1 MKRRGFVALAAAPA
15 LAPILTACG
24 GGSGDDA
31 KEVEI
36 FSWWSG
42 PGEEEGLAKLIKQ
55 YEKANKGVKVVNNGV
70 AGGGGSKA
78 KDQLANRLQNQEPP
92 DSFQGHAGAELYDY
106 IDNKVLEDISKLIES
121 EKLDSVLH
129 PEILK
134 GVTVDGK
141 TYSVPVNV
149 HRANLM
155 WYNPKVLEEA
165 KLEPPKSWTELID
178 QHKKLGK
185 GDKITLAV
193 GPLWTQM
200 QLMETVLLGE
210 VGADKYTGLWDGN
223 TDWASAEV
231 VDALDLFTDV
241 LKVTDIKSASDDW
254 QPQLD
259 KMMAGSAAYAVMGD
273 WVYSYLTS
281 SKNQEYDKDYKVVVT
296 PGSEGVFDYLADSF
310 TLPVGAPHK
319 KNAEAWLKVCGS
331 KEGQTEFNT
340 TKGSLPA
347 RTDIDESVFEGY
359 LAWNYAQWKDEKT
372 TVVGSLAHGAVVRPT
387 WMTEIETL
395 LGTFVDDGD
404 SKKFA
409 DKMMST
415 YEKTKK

>member
-15 LAPILTACG
+15 LAPLLASCG
-24 GGSGDDA
+24 GSESDA
-31 KEVEI
+31 KKVEI

-42 PGEEEGLAKLIKQ
+42 PGEKEGLEKLIKM
-55 YEKANKGVKVVNNGV
+55 YEDDNSGVKVVNNGI

-78 KDQLANRLQNQEPP
+78 KDQLATRLKNQDPP

-106 IDNKVLEDISKLIES
+106 IDNKVLEDITKFIKS
-121 EKLDSVLH
+121 EKLDGVLH
-129 PEILK
+129 PEIFK

-165 KLEPPKSWTELID
+165 KLEPPKSWTELIE
-178 QHKKLGK
+178 QNKKLK
-185 GDKITLAV
+185 KDDKITLAV

-210 VGADKYTGLWDGN
+210 LKAEAYTGLWDGN
-223 TDWASAEV
+223 TDWASSEV
-231 VDALDLFTDV
+231 IDALDLFTKV
-241 LKVTDIKSASDDW
+241 LEVTDLKSASDDW

-259 KMMAGSAAYAVMGD
+259 KMMKGTAAYAVMGD

-281 SKNQEYDKDYKVVVT
+281 SKKKEYDKDYKVVVT

-319 KNAEAWLKVCGS
+319 ANAEAWLKICGS
-331 KEGQTEFNT
+331 KEGQTVFNQ

-347 RTDIDESVFEGY
+347 RTDIEESEFTGY
-359 LAWNYAQWKDEKT
+359 LAWNYKQWKDEKT

-395 LGTFVDDGD
+395 LGSFVDDGD

>member
-15 LAPILTACG
+15 LAPLLTACG
-24 GGSGDDA
+24 GSEEDA

-36 FSWWSG
+36 FSWWAG
-42 PGEEEGLAKLIKQ
+42 PGEKEGLEKLIKM
-55 YEKANKGVKVVNNGV
+55 YEDDNSGIKVVNNGV

-78 KDQLANRLQNQEPP
+78 KDQLATRLKNQDPP

-106 IDNKVLEDISKLIES
+106 IDEGVLEDISAFVKSQKLN
-121 EKLDSVLH
+121 DVLH

-141 TYSVPVNV
+141 IYSVPVNV
-149 HRANLM
+149 HRANLL
-155 WYNPKVLEEA
+155 WYNPAVLADA

-178 QHKKLGK
+178 QHSKLGK

-210 VGADKYTGLWDGN
+210 LKAESYTGLWTAD
-223 TDWASAEV
+223 TDWQSAPV
-231 VDALDLFTDV
+231 IDALDLFTDV
-241 LKVTDIKSASDDW
+241 LKVTDLKSASSDW
-254 QPQLD
+254 QPMLD
-259 KMMAGSAAYAVMGD
+259 KMMDGSAAYAVMGD

-281 SKNQEYDKDYKVVVT
+281 SKKLEYDKDYKVVVT
-296 PGSEGVFDYLADSF
+296 PGSDGVFDYLADSF

-319 KNAEAWLKVCGS
+319 KNAEAWLEVCGS
-331 KEGQTEFNT
+331 KEGQTVFNQ

-347 RTDIDESVFEGY
+347 RTDIEESEFDGY
-359 LAWNYAQWKDEKT
+359 LAWNYGQWKDEKT
-372 TVVGSLAHGAVVRPT
+372 TVVGSLAHGAVVRPG
-387 WMTEIETL
+387 WMAEVEQH
-395 LGTFVDDGD
+395 LGSFVEDGD
-404 SKKFA
+404 AKKFA
-409 DKMMST
+409 EKMVSS
-415 YEKTKK
+415 YEKTNN